1 MALRLT
7 ILRPTR
13 FGVSPSSSALRQLK
27 GACSGLPAAPSL
39 ITPQIRESWQVAL
52 QAPLDLPPTWLH
64 GDLHPRNV
72 LVEQGAITG
81 IIDWGDITAGDAA
94 TDLAALWMLSL
105 SQMLARKPLQ
115 PTVVFQTQRFGVPR
129 TGRSCSA

>member
-1 MALRLT
+1 MQWLA
-7 ILRPTR
+7 
-13 FGVSPSSSALRQLK
+13 SST
-27 GACSGLPAAPSL
+27 SL

-129 TGRSCSA
+129 IGRSCSA